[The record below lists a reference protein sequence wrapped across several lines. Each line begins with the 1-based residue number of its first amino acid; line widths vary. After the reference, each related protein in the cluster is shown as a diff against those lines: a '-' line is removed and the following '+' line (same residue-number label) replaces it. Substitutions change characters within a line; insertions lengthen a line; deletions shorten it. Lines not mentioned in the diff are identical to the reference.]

1 MPVQFSRDMSGGGG
15 GEKSFVRQLSDVAAE
30 CFCGA
35 LLDLVGVYR
44 LCENGLL
51 DELGTD
57 AAFRN
62 KHDVRLILEL
72 WICLNYHLLRHK

>member
-1 MPVQFSRDMSGGGG
+1 MVGG
-15 GEKSFVRQLSDVAAE
+15 KSVVRQLSDVAAE

-57 AAFRN
+57 TALFN
-62 KHDVRLILEL
+62 KHDACLVLEL
-72 WICLNYHLLRHK
+72 